1 MYSSNSEYTTIL
13 SIQKDLDTSGKGE
26 YVCEEEK
33 QKKKNK
39 NNVVENGEKENIDG
53 SIT

>member
-1 MYSSNSEYTTIL
+1 MHSSNSEYATI
-13 SIQKDLDTSGKGE
+13 SIQKDLNTSGKGE